1 MAFVDFRESRSERV
15 ASAARPSL
23 TRTRGDVSQR
33 ARSGARL
40 VREILATFS
49 VLVLIMISALA
60 VRFLLS
66 LTIGVVK

>member
-1 MAFVDFRESRSERV
+1 MAFVDFRKSRSERV
-15 ASAARPSL
+15 APAARPSL
-23 TRTRGDVSQR
+23 TPTRGDASQR
-33 ARSGARL
+33 ARSGTRL